1 LWLKKKGIC
10 NKFTGIVFG
19 VIPEYQGKGID
30 HYMIVEGAKVIQKKK
45 QYNELE
51 LQWQGDFNPK
61 ILNISRNIGAKQS
74 RLLTTY
80 RYLFDRSKEFK
91 RHPILN

>member
-1 LWLKKKGIC
+1 VI

-19 VIPEYQGKGID
+19 VIPEFQGMGID
-30 HYMIVEGAKVIQKKK
+30 YYMIVEGAKVIQHTTK
-45 QYNELE
+45 YLELE
-51 LQWQGDFNPK
+51 LQWQGDFNPR
-61 ILNISRNIGAKQS
+61 ILNMSRHIGAKQS

-80 RYLFDRSKEFK
+80 RYLFDRTKEVN